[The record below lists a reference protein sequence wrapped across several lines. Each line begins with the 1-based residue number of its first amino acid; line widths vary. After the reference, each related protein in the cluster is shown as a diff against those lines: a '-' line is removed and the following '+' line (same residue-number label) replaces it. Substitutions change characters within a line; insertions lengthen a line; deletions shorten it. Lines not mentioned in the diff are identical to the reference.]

1 MKRTEK
7 YYIKE
12 RFIDDRRKFFT
23 SNSDFI
29 KLSEKDQ
36 LKHYTLANEII
47 SRFRTPAYERYAF
60 YLAQFLDKENKLVAT
75 ETSKKLKLQKEDII
89 ARLKEKFD
97 VSEKSVTNFLSEAK
111 KANILIKAEGD
122 ALVKNVYIM
131 NPVLFNGG
139 HNLIHAELMFYFPDD
154 LCKLIAPYQYLACAK
169 IVNVDY
175 PKVNECHY
183 LFNIDR
189 SRYNID
195 KVINGEVF
203 EIPNALKKRK
213 SMSHLEAMKFFAR
226 RGISDVLG
234 IPLDQRFN
242 CIFHNDDKEMSLVIF
257 KDSKEKYFCLED
269 QCVSGEK
276 RLGLDIYDLLYIL
289 LDIQDEPNKLRL
301 AMQYLANLYNVELE
315 KTVAEEYQIVA

>member
-1 MKRTEK
+1 MKKTVK
-7 YYIKE
+7 TSISD
-12 RFIDDRRKFFT
+12 RFADDRRKFFT
-23 SNSDFI
+23 SDSNFI
-29 KLSEKDQ
+29 KLFEKDQ
-36 LKHYTLANEII
+36 QKHFTLANEII
-47 SRFRTPAYERYAF
+47 TRLNNLNYERYVF

-75 ETSKKLKLQKEDII
+75 ETTKKTKLQKEDIT
-89 ARLKEKFD
+89 ARLMERFD
-97 VSEKSVTNFLSEAK
+97 ISEKTVINFLSSAK
-111 KANILIKAEGD
+111 VANILIKVKGD
-122 ALVKNVYIM
+122 SLVKNVYIM

-139 HNLIHAELMFYFPDD
+139 HNLIHAELMFY
-154 LCKLIAPYQYLACAK
+154 CKLIAPYQYLACAK

-183 LFNIDR
+183 LFNIDS

-195 KVINGEVF
+195 KVMNGEVF

-213 SMSHLEAMKFFAR
+213 SMSHTEAMKFFAR

-234 IPLDQRFN
+234 IPLAERFN
-242 CIFHNDDKEMSLVIF
+242 CIFHNDDKEMGLIIF

-269 QCVSGEK
+269 QCVSGDK

-289 LDIQDEPNKLRL
+289 LDIQEEPNKLRL

-315 KTVAEEYQIVA
+315 KTVTEEYQTVA

>member
-1 MKRTEK
+1 MKKTVK
-7 YYIKE
+7 TSISD
-12 RFIDDRRKFFT
+12 RFADDRRKFFT
-23 SNSDFI
+23 SDSNFI
-29 KLSEKDQ
+29 KLFEKDQ
-36 LKHYTLANEII
+36 QKHFTLANEII
-47 SRFRTPAYERYAF
+47 TRLNNLNYERYVF

-75 ETSKKLKLQKEDII
+75 ETTKKTKLQKEDIT
-89 ARLKEKFD
+89 ARLMERFD
-97 VSEKSVTNFLSEAK
+97 ISEKTVINFLSSAK
-111 KANILIKAEGD
+111 VANILIKVKGD
-122 ALVKNVYIM
+122 SLVKNVYIM

-195 KVINGEVF
+195 KVMNGEVF

-213 SMSHLEAMKFFAR
+213 SMSHTEAMKFFAR

-234 IPLDQRFN
+234 IPLAERFN
-242 CIFHNDDKEMSLVIF
+242 CIFHNDDKEMGLVIF

-269 QCVSGEK
+269 QCVSGDK

-289 LDIQDEPNKLRL
+289 LDIQEEPNKLRL

-315 KTVAEEYQIVA
+315 KTVTEEYQTVA